1 MAKMNVI
8 HILLSLATNFDQSLQ
23 EFDIKNAFLHWNL
36 EEEVYMERKISL
48 GIKFVNQT
56 RLYMVSNNH
65 LKPGLGDML
74 KQWKT

>member
-1 MAKMNVI
+1 
-8 HILLSLATNFDQSLQ
+8 
-23 EFDIKNAFLHWNL
+23 
-36 EEEVYMERKISL
+36 MERKISL

-74 KQWKT
+74 KQ